1 MELFAQNESGQYS
14 TVEDASEIGGIEA
27 ISQFFTRDQLV
38 AEIAKIEQ
46 EIVEKNLILTMI
58 DAPRFGTV
66 E

>member
-14 TVEDASEIGGIEA
+14 TVEEASEVGSIADSI
-27 ISQFFTRDQLV
+27 QFFTRDQLV
-38 AEIAKIEQ
+38 SEIASIEQ